1 VRYQRART
9 SLILILFALTVLNIT
24 GCASVSTKSD
34 ESSAGA
40 KNFDPLGDKGVV
52 HRYRKGRAVRA
63 SAAVGVQ
70 VNGIAAGGTGPGM
83 FFRWELRPGTFRFL
97 SSTGESSATVSLDVE
112 AWQFYLVDQP
122 TRMGADSGR
131 VTMHVRDARAG
142 EYEVKGCNLAV
153 SAYWPG

>member
-1 VRYQRART
+1 M
-9 SLILILFALTVLNIT
+9 LNIT
-24 GCASVSTKSD
+24 GCASVSTASE
-34 ESSAGA
+34 ESSTGA
-40 KNFDPLGDKGVV
+40 KNFDLLEDKGVV
-52 HRYRKGRAVRA
+52 HHYRRGCAVGA
-63 SAAVGVQ
+63 SAAVPVQ
-70 VNGIAAGGTGPGM
+70 VNGIAAGGIGPGM
-83 FFRWELRPGTFRFL
+83 FFCWELKPGTFRFI